1 MNIKAIRNDNYD
13 NDAHNINLDVLRK
26 NILYLIKKAK
36 INTAQL
42 AKKVNVPQPTI
53 HRLVSGEMEDPKLSI
68 LNNIAK
74 YFSLSLDELITNEIE
89 FKNELNKNPSLLDNN
104 IVKRVFQIPIIN
116 WNEAVNYEV
125 FTSTLDL
132 KNWSDWL
139 VVDEISTNNAF
150 VLKSKRSMEPRFP
163 LNSLLIVDV
172 NLEPLDGDLVIVHF
186 KDTKEVTIREII
198 LDGPIQKLAHIT
210 EKLPLHQVNDET
222 KIIGVV
228 IQTRYLYK

>member
-1 MNIKAIRNDNYD
+1 MNIKAIRNDNDD
-13 NDAHNINLDVLRK
+13 NNMDNINLDLLRK
-26 NILYLIKKAK
+26 NILYLIKKYK

-42 AKKVNVPQPTI
+42 SKKINVPQPTI

-74 YFSLSLDELITNEIE
+74 YFGISLDELITHDAQSIE
-89 FKNELNKNPSLLDNN
+89 NSSQTHSN
-104 IVKRVFQIPIIN
+104 IVKQVFQIPIIN
-116 WNEAVNYEV
+116 WNEAVNYEI
-125 FTSTLDL
+125 FTSKLDS

-139 VVDEISTNNAF
+139 VVDKISTRNAF
-150 VLKSKRSMEPRFP
+150 ALKSKRSMEPRFP

-186 KDTKEVTIREII
+186 KNTKEVTIMEMI

-210 EKLPLHQVNDET
+210 EKLPLHEINDET
-222 KIIGVV
+222 RIIGVI